1 MGLCT
6 QPTPSFKNLRCFQQQ
21 RQTATAERFRPN
33 PDALGASVHATLESK
48 SLALQ
53 REIEPGRARSPAIQR
68 CLEFQTARS
77 ELWIF
82 KPYPGLLTKTA
93 GIYGCSSPHISPFGI
108 SIRGTSESSV
118 APSSA
123 APAEVISGDQ
133 CRGAMGAHGVPWE
146 ITVNG

>member
-1 MGLCT
+1 LHSTYTKLQKLEMFPAT
-6 QPTPSFKNLRCFQQQ
+6 ESA
-21 RQTATAERFRPN
+21 QTATAERFRPN

-68 CLEFQTARS
+68 CLELQTARG

-108 SIRGTSESSV
+108 PIAVHRRG
-118 APSSA
+118 
-123 APAEVISGDQ
+123 G
-133 CRGAMGAHGVPWE
+133 
-146 ITVNG
+146 ITGHLRIIGGSL